1 MSILSKIKEAIITR
15 TEEAEDDI
23 VPYGVIGIIGFILFY
38 FVNFYHR
45 GNFFEKEGILRV
57 IAGLFC
63 CILTAK
69 NYWPHKTK
77 KFLPLV
83 WNSALFFNIPFF
95 FTFILLKNPLDT
107 IWPIH
112 WVLAFTLLILL
123 VDLISFITL
132 SILGVAF
139 ACFVHFLSGE
149 TIVLPPSSGALLTA
163 YISFAIYYVF
173 IFRKRQYKTRFN
185 SLKMQAGAIAH
196 EMRTPLFSLSS
207 VGFDLKD
214 TLPALID
221 YYQKGSLHDPSL
233 RNLDERRI
241 ETLRPIPQE
250 IEQITRQAFSFID
263 IMLMNLREDFKD
275 AANEVCDIKKCL
287 EDALKHYPFFPK
299 DRELLHIQLDENFEF
314 KGNPLLIKHIFF
326 NLLKNSI
333 YYVKDADKGEITIKT
348 TSEND
353 INILSFKDT
362 GAGIA
367 PEILPHIFEKFYS
380 RTKYGTGIGLSFCKA
395 VMKSLGGDITCK
407 SQYGEYTEFILTFP
421 PLEKA

>member
-1 MSILSKIKEAIITR
+1 MSILNKIKEAIIKKTD
-15 TEEAEDDI
+15 EAEDDI
-23 VPYGVIGIIGFILFY
+23 VPYGIIGIIGFILFY
-38 FVNFYHR
+38 FINFYHR

-63 CILTAK
+63 CILTLK
-69 NYWPHKTK
+69 NYWPRKTK

-83 WNSALFFNIPFF
+83 WNSALLFNIPFF
-95 FTFILLKNPLDT
+95 FTFILLKNPQDT
-107 IWPIH
+107 LWPIH

-149 TIVLPPSSGALLTA
+149 SIALPPSSGALLTA
-163 YISFAIYYVF
+163 YISFATYYVF

-196 EMRTPLFSLSS
+196 EMRTPLFSMSS
-207 VGFDLKD
+207 IGHELKD
-214 TLPALID
+214 MMPILTRSYEEKDPASNEKRPLNKRDID
-221 YYQKGSLHDPSL
+221 SMNQL
-233 RNLDERRI
+233 
-241 ETLRPIPQE
+241 PQE

-275 AANEVCDIKKCL
+275 AANETCSIKKCV
-287 EDALKHYPFFPK
+287 EDALKQYPFFPK
-299 DRELLHIQLDENFEF
+299 DRELLHIQLNENFEF
-314 KGNPLLIKHIFF
+314 KGNFLLIKHIFF

-333 YYVKDADKGEITIKT
+333 YYVKAADKGEITIKT
-348 TSEND
+348 TSENG

-367 PEILPHIFEKFYS
+367 PDILPHIFDKFYS
-380 RTKYGTGIGLSFCKA
+380 KTKYGTGIGLSFCKD
-395 VMKSLGGDITCK
+395 VMNGLGGDITCK
-407 SQYGEYTEFILTFP
+407 SQQGEYTEFILTFP
-421 PLEKA
+421 PLERD